1 MKRGTYLTS
10 QPKNDSGTMNEQI
23 DSASNRVLLNDELD
37 TVISYQADRVNSINE
52 RTSWL
57 LVFAALNVST
67 LMVSSFAAFR
77 SQLVGQSDAYAWW
90 QDLFV
95 LDILLYLLTIIFG
108 YMGQRI
114 RVQFAHVDTGERSL
128 AELMADN
135 PSDLKERLLETK
147 FSLFQE
153 NERLVEHKTSHLNT
167 AYGFLLAAVAL
178 LFIVV
183 LAATVL

>member
-1 MKRGTYLTS
+1 
-10 QPKNDSGTMNEQI
+10 MNEQI

-52 RTSWL
+52 RTGWL

-67 LMVSSFAAFR
+67 LMVSSFTAFR
-77 SQLVGQSDAYAWW
+77 NHLMGQSDPYLWW

-95 LDILLYLLTIIFG
+95 LDILLYLLTIVFG
-108 YMGQRI
+108 YLAQRI
-114 RVQFAHVDTGERSL
+114 HVQFAHVDTGNRSL
-128 AELMADN
+128 KELLADN
-135 PSDLKERLLETK
+135 PPDIKERLLETK

-153 NERLVEHKTSHLNT
+153 NERLVGRKTSCLNT

-178 LFIVV
+178 LFLVV

>member
-1 MKRGTYLTS
+1 
-10 QPKNDSGTMNEQI
+10 MNEQT
-23 DSASNRVLLNDELD
+23 DSAANRVVLNRELD
-37 TVISYQADRVNSINE
+37 TVIGYQADRVNSINE

-67 LMVSSFAAFR
+67 LMVSSFTAFR
-77 SQLVGQSDAYAWW
+77 SHLMGQSDEYLWW

-95 LDILLYLLTIIFG
+95 LDILLYLLTIVFG
-108 YMGQRI
+108 YLGQRI
-114 RVQFAHVDTGERSL
+114 HVQFANIDIGSRSL
-128 AELMADN
+128 SELLADN
-135 PSDLKERLLETK
+135 PSDVQGRLLETK
-147 FSLFQE
+147 FSLSQE
-153 NERLVEHKTSHLNT
+153 NERLVGRKTKYLNT

>member
-1 MKRGTYLTS
+1 
-10 QPKNDSGTMNEQI
+10 MNEQTG
-23 DSASNRVLLNDELD
+23 SAANRALLSHELD
-37 TVISYQADRVNSINE
+37 TVIGYQADRVNSINE
-52 RTSWL
+52 RTGWL

-67 LMVSSFAAFR
+67 LMVSSFTAFR
-77 SQLVGQSDAYAWW
+77 SHLMGQSDEYLWW

-95 LDILLYLLTIIFG
+95 LDILLYLLTIVFG
-108 YMGQRI
+108 YLGQRI
-114 RVQFAHVDTGERSL
+114 HVQFAHVDTGNRSL
-128 AELMADN
+128 AELLADN
-135 PSDLKERLLETK
+135 PSDAQERVLETK

-153 NERLVEHKTSHLNT
+153 NERLVEQKTRRLNM